1 MGGSNSVRMRI
12 VIRGVVQGVGFR
24 PTVHRIATSL
34 GLNGSVLNNG
44 SGVVVEI
51 DGDAHAFVEQLKA
64 NLPPLARIDSLEIEV
79 TTHQVQHK
87 GFKILPSQMGVKGV
101 SIPNDVAVC
110 EPCRKE
116 MFDPSD
122 RRHLYPFTNCT
133 DCGARFS
140 IIEDLPYDREKTSM
154 RAFPMCDDCRKEYED
169 QQDRRFHHQTISCPR
184 CGPKYYL
191 MDRNGARLREDPIP
205 TFAARLHD
213 GAIGVSKGWG
223 GMHICCTLPTLRRF
237 REWYR
242 RKEKPFAVMV
252 RDMEA
257 VERYSNPNEFE
268 RKLLLSSQRPI
279 VLVPKRQ
286 NDITELISPGLGN
299 IGIFLPYTEMQQI
312 LFSNLQEDALIMTSA
327 NVPGDPMVMK
337 DDDALDLRA
346 DCYLMHERE
355 IVNRCDDSVVRAFQG
370 HTFYIRRSRGSVP
383 SFVQYQ
389 SKGSALGMGGQEHIA
404 GAAAKDGRIYQT
416 QYIGDATS
424 YGVLQFLEQALR
436 YQMRLL
442 DLSDVQ
448 VVGVDLHPG
457 YTTRRLGKRLAEEMG
472 AEVVEVQHH
481 WAHAA
486 SLMLESG
493 LDEIVALTLDG
504 TGYGADG
511 TAWGGEVLYSTFDSY
526 HRVGHLQEL
535 PLLGGERAIQDV
547 RRLVFAMAESG
558 GWRYNGIDE
567 DEALLLKKLLP
578 ASPRSS
584 SFGRVL
590 DAVSCYLDVCDFRS
604 YDGEPAMKLERLLE
618 SGTDTV
624 PIELEREGNV
634 IRSVDMFRQL
644 VESKG
649 NPQDRAHSYVRSLV
663 QGLVDVAVEEAQKHG
678 IAHIGISGGVSY
690 NATISAMAKSMIER
704 SGLKFVCH
712 DILPNGDGGV
722 AAGQCAIAL
731 NKLHR

>member
-1 MGGSNSVRMRI
+1 MRI
-12 VIRGVVQGVGFR
+12 FVRGVVQGVGFR

-44 SGVVVEI
+44 SGVVIEI
-51 DGDAHAFVEQLKA
+51 DGDAHGFIEQLKA
-64 NLPPLARIDSLEIEV
+64 HLPPLARIDTLEIQD
-79 TTHQVQHK
+79 TTLPVQEK
-87 GFKILPSQMGVKGV
+87 GFRILPSRTGAKGV

-110 EPCRKE
+110 DPCRKE
-116 MFDPSD
+116 MFDASD
-122 RRHLYPFTNCT
+122 RRYHYPFTNCT

-140 IIEDLPYDREKTSM
+140 IIEDLPYDREKTAM
-154 RAFPMCDDCRKEYED
+154 RSFPMCDDCRQEYEGEEN
-169 QQDRRFHHQTISCPR
+169 RRFHHQTISCPH

-191 MDRNGARLREDPIP
+191 MDRDGARRPDDPIP
-205 TFAARLHD
+205 TFAARIHE
-213 GAIGVSKGWG
+213 GAIGVSKSWG
-223 GMHICCTLPTLRRF
+223 GMHICCTLATLPRF

-242 RKEKPFAVMV
+242 RKEKPFAMMV

-257 VERYSNPNEFE
+257 AARYSDPNVFE

-286 NDITELISPGLGN
+286 NDITELVSPGLGN
-299 IGIFLPYTEMQQI
+299 IGIFLPYTEMQHL
-312 LFSNLQEDALIMTSA
+312 LFSYLPEDALIMTSA
-327 NVPGDPMVMK
+327 NVPGDPMVLG
-337 DDDALDLRA
+337 DQDALALKA
-346 DCYLMHERE
+346 DCYLMHDRE

-370 HTFYIRRSRGSVP
+370 HTFYVRRSRGSVP
-383 SFVQYQ
+383 SFVPYEL
-389 SKGSALGMGGQEHIA
+389 KGSALGMGGQEHIA
-404 GAAAKDGRIYQT
+404 GAVAKDGRIYQT
-416 QYIGDATS
+416 QYIGDASS
-424 YGVLQFLEQALR
+424 YGVLVFLEQAMQ

-442 DLSDVQ
+442 DLTDVQ
-448 VVGVDLHPG
+448 VIGVDLHPG
-457 YTTRRLGKRLAEEMG
+457 YSTRRLGKRLAEGMG
-472 AEVVEVQHH
+472 AELVEVQHH

-493 LDEIVALTLDG
+493 LEEIVALTLDG
-504 TGYGADG
+504 TGYGSDG
-511 TAWGGEVLYSTFDSY
+511 TAWGGEVLYSNFDSY

-558 GWRYNGIDE
+558 GWRYDRIDE
-567 DEALLLKKLLP
+567 DETKLLKKLMP
-578 ASPRSS
+578 TSPRSS

-590 DAVSCYLDVCDFRS
+590 DAVSCYLDICDYRS

-618 SGTDTV
+618 SGADSV

-649 NPQDRAHSYVRSLV
+649 SSQDRAHSYVKALV
-663 QGLVDVAVEEAQKHG
+663 RGLVDVAVEEAQKQG
-678 IAHIGISGGVSY
+678 IDHIGLSGGVSY
-690 NATISAMAKSMIER
+690 NATISAMAKSMIEQ

-712 DILPNGDGGV
+712 DVLPNGDGGV

-731 NKLHR
+731 RRLQG

>member
-1 MGGSNSVRMRI
+1 MRI
-12 VIRGVVQGVGFR
+12 VVRGVVQGVGFR
-24 PTVHRIATSL
+24 PAVHRIATSL

-44 SGVVVEI
+44 SGVVIEI
-51 DGDAHAFVEQLKA
+51 DGDIHAFIEQLKA
-64 NLPPLARIDSLEIEV
+64 SLPPLARIDSLEIQDLTLPAQE
-79 TTHQVQHK
+79 K
-87 GFKILPSQMGVKGV
+87 GFRILPSRKGVKGV

-110 EPCRKE
+110 DPCLKE

-122 RRHLYPFTNCT
+122 RRYYYPFTNCT

-154 RAFPMCDDCRKEYED
+154 RSFPMCDDCCKEYEGEEN
-169 QQDRRFHHQTISCPR
+169 RRFHHQTISCPR

-191 MDRNGARLREDPIP
+191 MDRDGARLPDDPIP
-205 TFAARLHD
+205 TFAARVHE
-213 GAIGVSKGWG
+213 GAIGVSKSWG
-223 GMHICCTLPTLRRF
+223 GMHICCTLATLPRF

-242 RKEKPFAVMV
+242 RKEKPFAMMV

-257 VERYSNPNEFE
+257 AARYSDPNEFE

-286 NDITELISPGLGN
+286 NDITELVSPGLGN
-299 IGIFLPYTEMQQI
+299 IGIFLPYTEMQQL
-312 LFSNLQEDALIMTSA
+312 LFSHLPEYALIMTSA
-327 NVPGDPMVMK
+327 NVPGDPMVLR
-337 DDDALDLRA
+337 DQDALALKA
-346 DCYLMHERE
+346 DCYLMHDRE

-370 HTFYIRRSRGSVP
+370 HTFYVRRSRGSVP
-383 SFVQYQ
+383 SFVPYK

-404 GAAAKDGRIYQT
+404 GAVAKDGRIYQT
-416 QYIGDATS
+416 QYIGDASS
-424 YGVLQFLEQALR
+424 YGALEFLEQAMR

-442 DLSDVQ
+442 DLTDVQ

-457 YTTRRLGKRLAEEMG
+457 YSTRRLGKRLAEEMG

-493 LDEIVALTLDG
+493 LEEIVALTLDG

-535 PLLGGERAIQDV
+535 PLLGGGRAIQDV

-558 GWRYNGIDE
+558 GWRYDRIDE
-567 DEALLLKKLLP
+567 DEAILLKKLMP

-590 DAVSCYLDVCDFRS
+590 DAVSCYLDVCDYRS

-618 SGTDTV
+618 FGADSV

-634 IRSVDMFRQL
+634 IRSVDMFRQF

-649 NPQDRAHSYVRSLV
+649 SSQDRAHSYVKALIR
-663 QGLVDVAVEEAQKHG
+663 GLVDVAVEEAQKHG
-678 IAHIGISGGVSY
+678 IDHIGISGGVSY
-690 NATISAMAKSMIER
+690 NATISTMAKSMIER
-704 SGLKFVCH
+704 SGLRFICH
-712 DILPNGDGGV
+712 DEIGRAHV
-722 AAGQCAIAL
+722 
-731 NKLHR
+731 

>member
-1 MGGSNSVRMRI
+1 MRI
-12 VIRGVVQGVGFR
+12 VVRGVVQGVGFR
-24 PTVHRIATSL
+24 PAVHRIATSL

-44 SGVVVEI
+44 SGVVIEI
-51 DGDAHAFVEQLKA
+51 DGDIHAFIEQLKA
-64 NLPPLARIDSLEIEV
+64 SLPPLARIDSLEIQDLTLPAQE
-79 TTHQVQHK
+79 K
-87 GFKILPSQMGVKGV
+87 GFRILPSRKGVKGV

-110 EPCRKE
+110 DPCLKE

-122 RRHLYPFTNCT
+122 RRYYYPFTNCT

-154 RAFPMCDDCRKEYED
+154 RSFPMCDDCCKEYEGEEN
-169 QQDRRFHHQTISCPR
+169 RRFHHQTISCPR

-191 MDRNGARLREDPIP
+191 MDRDGARLPDDPIP
-205 TFAARLHD
+205 TFAARVHE
-213 GAIGVSKGWG
+213 GAIGVSKSWG
-223 GMHICCTLPTLRRF
+223 GMHICCTLATLPRF

-242 RKEKPFAVMV
+242 RKEKPFAMMV

-257 VERYSNPNEFE
+257 AARYSDPNEFE

-286 NDITELISPGLGN
+286 NDITELVSPGLGN
-299 IGIFLPYTEMQQI
+299 IGIFLPYTEMQQL
-312 LFSNLQEDALIMTSA
+312 LFSHLPEDALIMTSA
-327 NVPGDPMVMK
+327 NVPGDPMVLR
-337 DDDALDLRA
+337 DQDALALKA
-346 DCYLMHERE
+346 DCYLMHDRE

-370 HTFYIRRSRGSVP
+370 HTFYVRRSRGSVP
-383 SFVQYQ
+383 SFVPYK

-404 GAAAKDGRIYQT
+404 GAVAKDGRIYQT
-416 QYIGDATS
+416 QYIGDASS
-424 YGVLQFLEQALR
+424 YGALEFLEQAMR

-442 DLSDVQ
+442 DLTDVQ

-457 YTTRRLGKRLAEEMG
+457 YSTRRLGKRLAEEMG

-493 LDEIVALTLDG
+493 LEEIVALTLDG

-535 PLLGGERAIQDV
+535 PLLGGGRAIQDV

-558 GWRYNGIDE
+558 GWRYDRIDE
-567 DEALLLKKLLP
+567 DEAILLKKLMP

-590 DAVSCYLDVCDFRS
+590 DAVSCYLDVCDYRS

-618 SGTDTV
+618 FGADSV

-634 IRSVDMFRQL
+634 IRSVDMFRQF

-649 NPQDRAHSYVRSLV
+649 SSQDRAHSYVKALIR
-663 QGLVDVAVEEAQKHG
+663 GLVDVAVEEAQKHG
-678 IAHIGISGGVSY
+678 IDHIGISGGVSY
-690 NATISAMAKSMIER
+690 NATISTMAKSMIER
-704 SGLKFVCH
+704 SGLRFICH
-712 DILPNGDGGV
+712 DVLPNGDGGV

-731 NKLHR
+731 GRLHR

>member
-1 MGGSNSVRMRI
+1 MRI
-12 VIRGVVQGVGFR
+12 VVRGVVQGVGFR

-44 SGVVVEI
+44 SGVVIEI
-51 DGDAHAFVEQLKA
+51 DGDAHGFIEQLKA
-64 NLPPLARIDSLEIEV
+64 HLPPLARIDSLEIV
-79 TTHQVQHK
+79 DATNQVREK
-87 GFKILPSQMGVKGV
+87 GFRILPSRTGLKGV

-110 EPCRKE
+110 DPCRKE

-122 RRHLYPFTNCT
+122 RRYHYPFTNCT

-154 RAFPMCDDCRKEYED
+154 RSFPMCDDCRKEYEGEEN
-169 QQDRRFHHQTISCPR
+169 RRFHHQTISCPR
-184 CGPKYYL
+184 CGPMYYL
-191 MDRNGARLREDPIP
+191 MDQDGGRLPDDPIP
-205 TFAARLHD
+205 SFAARIHE
-213 GAIGVSKGWG
+213 GAIGVSKSWG
-223 GMHICCTLPTLRRF
+223 GMHICCTLPTLPRF

-242 RKEKPFAVMV
+242 RKEKPFAMMV
-252 RDMEA
+252 RGMEA
-257 VERYSNPNEFE
+257 VACYSDPNEFE

-279 VLVPKRQ
+279 VLVSKRQ
-286 NDITELISPGLGN
+286 NDITELVSPGLGN
-299 IGIFLPYTEMQQI
+299 IGIFLPYTEMQQL
-312 LFSNLQEDALIMTSA
+312 LFSYLPEDALIMTSA
-327 NVPGDPMVMK
+327 NVPGDPMVLR
-337 DDDALDLRA
+337 DQDALALKA

-370 HTFYIRRSRGSVP
+370 HTFYVRRSRGSVP
-383 SFVQYQ
+383 SFVHSK

-404 GAAAKDGRIYQT
+404 GAVAKDGRIYQT
-416 QYIGDATS
+416 QYIGDASS
-424 YGVLQFLEQALR
+424 YGVLEFLEQAMR

-442 DLSDVQ
+442 DLRDVQ

-457 YTTRRLGKRLAEEMG
+457 YSTRRLGKRLAEEME

-493 LDEIVALTLDG
+493 LEEIVALTLDG

-511 TAWGGEVLYSTFDSY
+511 TAWGGEVLYSNFDSY

-547 RRLVFAMAESG
+547 RRLVFSMAESG
-558 GWRYNGIDE
+558 GWRYDRIDE
-567 DEALLLKKLLP
+567 DEAILLKKLMP
-578 ASPRSS
+578 TSPRSS

-590 DAVSCYLDVCDFRS
+590 DAVSCYLDVCDYRS

-618 SGTDTV
+618 SGADSV

-634 IRSVDMFRQL
+634 IRSVDMFRQF

-649 NPQDRAHSYVRSLV
+649 SSQDRAHSYVKALV
-663 QGLVDVAVEEAQKHG
+663 RGLVEVAVEEAQKHG
-678 IAHIGISGGVSY
+678 IDHIGISGGVSY
-690 NATISAMAKSMIER
+690 NATISAMAKSIIEQ
-704 SGLKFVCH
+704 SGLRFVCH
-712 DILPNGDGGV
+712 DVLPNGDGGV

-731 NKLHR
+731 RSLRR

>member
-1 MGGSNSVRMRI
+1 MRI
-12 VIRGVVQGVGFR
+12 VVRGVVQGVGFR

-44 SGVVVEI
+44 SGVVIEI
-51 DGDAHAFVEQLKA
+51 DGDAYAFIEQLTA
-64 NLPPLARIDSLEIEV
+64 HLPPLARIDSLEIQDRTLLAQE
-79 TTHQVQHK
+79 K
-87 GFKILPSQMGVKGV
+87 GFRILPSRTGVKGV

-110 EPCRKE
+110 DPCLKE
-116 MFDPSD
+116 MLDPSD
-122 RRHLYPFTNCT
+122 RRYLYPFTNCT

-154 RAFPMCDDCRKEYED
+154 RSFPMCDDCRKEYEGEEN
-169 QQDRRFHHQTISCPR
+169 RRFHHQTISCPR

-191 MDRNGARLREDPIP
+191 MDRDGARLPDDPIP
-205 TFAARLHD
+205 TFALRIHE
-213 GAIGVSKGWG
+213 GAIGVSKSWG
-223 GMHICCTLPTLRRF
+223 GMHICCTLATLPGF

-242 RKEKPFAVMV
+242 RKEKPFAMMV

-257 VERYSNPNEFE
+257 AARYSDPNEFE

-286 NDITELISPGLGN
+286 NDITELVSPGLGN
-299 IGIFLPYTEMQQI
+299 IGIFLPYTEMQHL
-312 LFSNLQEDALIMTSA
+312 LFSYLPEDALIMTSA
-327 NVPGDPMVMK
+327 NVPGDPMVLR
-337 DDDALDLRA
+337 DQDALALKA
-346 DCYLMHERE
+346 DCYLMHDRE
-355 IVNRCDDSVVRAFQG
+355 IVNRCDDSVVRAFQS
-370 HTFYIRRSRGSVP
+370 HTFYVRRSRGSVP
-383 SFVQYQ
+383 SFVPYK

-404 GAAAKDGRIYQT
+404 GAVAKDGRIYQT
-416 QYIGDATS
+416 QYIGDASS
-424 YGVLQFLEQALR
+424 YGVLEFLEQAML
-436 YQMRLL
+436 YQMRLQ
-442 DLSDVQ
+442 DLTDVQ
-448 VVGVDLHPG
+448 IVGVDLHPG
-457 YTTRRLGKRLAEEMG
+457 YSTRRLGKRLAEEMG

-493 LDEIVALTLDG
+493 LEEIVALTLDG

-547 RRLVFAMAESG
+547 RRLVFAMAECG
-558 GWRYNGIDE
+558 GWRYDRIDE
-567 DEALLLKKLLP
+567 GEAILLKKLMP
-578 ASPRSS
+578 TSPRSS

-590 DAVSCYLDVCDFRS
+590 DAVSCYLDVCDYRS
-604 YDGEPAMKLERLLE
+604 YDGEPAMKLEQLLE
-618 SGTDTV
+618 SGADSV

-644 VESKG
+644 IESKG
-649 NPQDRAHSYVRSLV
+649 NPQNRAHSYVMALV

-678 IAHIGISGGVSY
+678 IDQVGISGGVSY

-704 SGLKFVCH
+704 SGLRFVCH
-712 DILPNGDGGV
+712 DVLPNGDGGV

-731 NKLHR
+731 NRLHR

>member
-1 MGGSNSVRMRI
+1 MRI

-44 SGVVVEI
+44 SGVVIEI
-51 DGDAHAFVEQLKA
+51 DGDAHAFIEKLKGH
-64 NLPPLARIDSLEIEV
+64 LPPLARIDSVEIVDE
-79 TTHQVQHK
+79 TPKMQEK
-87 GFKILPSQMGVKGV
+87 GFRILPSRTGLKGV
-101 SIPNDVAVC
+101 SIPNDVAIC
-110 EPCRKE
+110 DPCRKE

-122 RRHLYPFTNCT
+122 RRYHYPFTNCT

-140 IIEDLPYDREKTSM
+140 IIEDLPFDREKTSM
-154 RAFPMCDDCRKEYED
+154 RSFPVCEDCRKEYESKE
-169 QQDRRFHHQTISCPR
+169 DRRFHHQTISCPR

-191 MDRNGARLREDPIP
+191 MDQNGERLPGDPIS
-205 TFAARLHD
+205 TFAARLHE
-213 GAIGVSKGWG
+213 GAIGLSKSWG
-223 GMHICCTLPTLRRF
+223 GMHICCTLATLPRF

-242 RKEKPFAVMV
+242 RKEKPFAMMV

-257 VERYSNPNEFE
+257 AARYSEPNEFE
-268 RKLLLSSQRPI
+268 MKLLLSSQRPI

-286 NDITELISPGLGN
+286 IEIAELISPGLGN
-299 IGIFLPYTEMQQI
+299 IGIFLPYTEMQQL
-312 LFSNLQEDALIMTSA
+312 LFSYLPEDALIMTSA
-327 NVPGDPMVMK
+327 NVPGDPMVLR
-337 DDDALDLRA
+337 DQDALDLKA
-346 DCYLMHERE
+346 DCYLMHDRE

-383 SFVQYQ
+383 SFVPYK

-404 GAAAKDGRIYQT
+404 GAVAKDGRIYQT
-416 QYIGDATS
+416 QYIGDASS
-424 YGVLQFLEQALR
+424 YGVLEFLEQAMR

-442 DLSDVQ
+442 DLTEVQ
-448 VVGVDLHPG
+448 VIGVDLHPG
-457 YTTRRLGKRLAEEMG
+457 YSTRRLGKRLAEDMG

-493 LDEIVALTLDG
+493 LEEIVALTLDG

-526 HRVGHLQEL
+526 HRVGHLQDL
-535 PLLGGERAIQDV
+535 PLLGGERAIHDV

-558 GWRYNGIDE
+558 GWRYDRIDE
-567 DEALLLKKLLP
+567 EEAILLKKLMP

-590 DAVSCYLDVCDFRS
+590 DAVSCYLDVCDYRS

-618 SGTDTV
+618 SGADSV

-634 IRSVDMFRQL
+634 VQSVDMFRQFI
-644 VESKG
+644 ESKG
-649 NPQDRAHSYVRSLV
+649 SPQDRAHSYVRALV

-678 IAHIGISGGVSY
+678 IDHVGISGGVSY
-690 NATISAMAKSMIER
+690 NATISAMARSMIER
-704 SGLKFVCH
+704 SGLRFVCH
-712 DILPNGDGGV
+712 DVLPNGDGGI

-731 NKLHR
+731 KRFHR